1 MVDSLSCP
9 FMNPYKTFLH
19 CESVFNAKQ
28 YFLKRF
34 IHGFLDLGS
43 GNIFFLIHVAIWS
56 VMGGKNSDL
65 MNACV
70 SQLQ

>member
-1 MVDSLSCP
+1 MLMVDSLSCP

-34 IHGFLDLGS
+34 IHGFLDPGS
-43 GNIFFLIHVAIWS
+43 GNIFFSNPCSHLECH
-56 VMGGKNSDL
+56 GREEFRPNERL
-65 MNACV
+65 R
-70 SQLQ
+70 